1 MLISYPI
8 LSLSFCSFCA
18 VDFEVE
24 RKTPADPAM
33 DFPPCHFRCP
43 ISMELMKEPV
53 TISTGVTYERKNIE
67 KWFFTYKKKT
77 CPATMQ
83 SIENFGIIPNHTL
96 KRLIVSWQSNEDS
109 KSSCSSPSSSQSC
122 PSAKHDEIQALLST
136 IVSSPFKV
144 NSIKKLRS
152 IIEIDDVMKDD
163 FIQSNGVEVLVQ
175 ILDQTIMESS
185 DFVTFRACEE
195 ALSVLHQ
202 LPISEEEKTFELL
215 SKQESTRSMAI
226 MLQRGSAEARLH
238 TITIFRKMV
247 KTEYDWS
254 FIVQDQGIDFFKSLL
269 ELVSDE
275 ICSKASS
282 CALEVLIEILRASKK
297 NSLRAIEAGA
307 VCVLI
312 ELLQDS
318 NRSKCEKMLHL
329 IKLLCEC
336 AEGRQ
341 ALVEHGMGIV
351 AITKKMLHVSNAAT
365 KIGVKIIWLVC
376 NFHPTERVLEEMLMY
391 GSVKKLLALL
401 HIDGRSSTKDKVVK
415 IFKMHGNSW
424 KRYPCFPYDLKDYLG
439 FVNDSS

>member
-1 MLISYPI
+1 
-8 LSLSFCSFCA
+8 
-18 VDFEVE
+18 
-24 RKTPADPAM
+24 
-33 DFPPCHFRCP
+33 
-43 ISMELMKEPV
+43 
-53 TISTGVTYERKNIE
+53 
-67 KWFFTYKKKT
+67 
-77 CPATMQ
+77 MQ

-109 KSSCSSPSSSQSC
+109 KSSCSSPSSSQSQPC

-152 IIEIDDVMKDD
+152 IIEIDDEMKDD

-175 ILDQTIMESS
+175 ILDQTIMDSS

-195 ALSVLHQ
+195 ALCVLHQ
-202 LPISEEEKTFELL
+202 LPISEEGKTFELL

-238 TITIFRKMV
+238 TITIFRKMA

-282 CALEVLIEILRASKK
+282 CALEVLIEMLRASKK
-297 NSLRAIEAGA
+297 NRLRAIEAGA

-329 IKLLCEC
+329 IKLLCEY

-341 ALVEHGMGIV
+341 ALVDHGMGIV
-351 AITKKMLHVSNAAT
+351 AITQKMLHVSNAAT

-401 HIDGRSSTKDKVVK
+401 HMDGRSSTKDKVVK

-424 KRYPCFPYDLKDYLG
+424 KQYPCFPYDLKEYLG